1 MKKKIVF
8 VALFASLF
16 TIGKSQLKD
25 VTFTLSP
32 MIEHTWWN
40 DHLTIDNSTFWG
52 GRVGFGF
59 GPMFEVRG
67 FYQRS
72 FDVQAT
78 LRSLDWKVTD
88 DWGDK
93 MVGSNVEME
102 RYGGE
107 LKLNLV
113 KNRIFSPFIT
123 VGGGVHRFTYYL
135 PSLNNP
141 QNLLSV
147 KEGQL
152 FGALGLGT
160 KFRLSDRL
168 EFTLEAKNNALNVS
182 DQSYYLSPEY
192 VLNDD
197 RSNWLHNWAAVASLD
212 IFLGGMKVD
221 EDELSRAYARLFSDG
236 FSGMKFVLEPGGV
249 YVDFHEN
256 SLLSDQY
263 FLGGSAGVDFSS
275 LVGLRGFYYRATQD
289 PAKPSLNFNDNL
301 AMYGGNLIARLNQPR
316 GVTPYLTLGAGYMK
330 VKEGYVGSDG
340 LAKPKSSPFAVGGVG
355 LEIPLSRY
363 IALHGAMNALFSP
376 EERSDGS
383 NVLKPSQ
390 VKTSLMYQAGL
401 RFNLGKAAHVDADF
415 VYRDATRRA
424 VQEEREYSNEQ
435 INQLRVTYQEQIAML
450 NAELDSVTQAQD
462 YTRAAEI
469 MQEREAV
476 GSSLQDL
483 DASLADRG
491 TLVRMTEDD
500 LNRLVND
507 VISETRRGAYEY
519 YTTQT
524 AVEPSKELTDRLD
537 DLERKLDRNFVQMS
551 QADQATAPST
561 TTVISDRTTATRDIA
576 PRSGAVS
583 PVKTDGRFFKWNR
596 LSVFTGLGFGD
607 MTAWNVG
614 ARGYLQIGDTELD
627 FVPEFYVGMG
637 DKNGLGLSGNVVYN
651 FLKPDSFLRPY
662 AGLGL
667 GIFHGKNVHYGT
679 NVIIGADI
687 QFLGGNLFADY
698 SCRKWFKQNQLAVG
712 YRFVF

>member
-25 VTFTLSP
+25 VTFTVSP

-40 DHLTIDNSTFWG
+40 DNLTIDNTAFWG

-59 GPMFEVRG
+59 GPMFEIRS

-88 DWGDK
+88 DWADK
-93 MVGSNVEME
+93 MVGSHVEME

-107 LKLNLV
+107 LKLNLI
-113 KNRIFSPFIT
+113 KSRIFSPFIT
-123 VGGGVHRFTYYL
+123 MGGGVQRFTYYL
-135 PSLNNP
+135 PSLKDP
-141 QNLLSV
+141 LTLLSV

-168 EFTLEAKNNALNVS
+168 EFTLEAKNNVLNVS

-192 VLNDD
+192 VLDED
-197 RSNWLHNWAAVASLD
+197 RSNRLHNWAAVASLD
-212 IFLGGMKVD
+212 FYLGGMKAD
-221 EDELSRAYARLFSDG
+221 DDELYRAYARLFSDG
-236 FSGMKFVLEPGGV
+236 FSGMKFVLEPGGA
-249 YVDFHEN
+249 YVDFHEK
-256 SLLSDQY
+256 SLLNDQY
-263 FLGGSAGVDFSS
+263 FLGASAGVDFSS
-275 LVGLRGFYYRATQD
+275 LVGLRAFYYRATED
-289 PAKPSLNFNDNL
+289 PDKPSMNFNDNL
-301 AMYGGNLIARLNQPR
+301 SMYGGNLIARLNQPR

-330 VKEGYVGSDG
+330 VKEGYVGSHD
-340 LAKPKSSPFAVGGVG
+340 LAEPESSPFAMGGVG
-355 LEIPLSRY
+355 IEIPLSKY
-363 IALHGAMNALFSP
+363 IAFHGVVNALFSP
-376 EERSDGS
+376 EGSMDVS

-390 VKTSLMYQAGL
+390 VRTSLMYQAGV
-401 RFNLGKAAHVDADF
+401 RFNLGKAAQTDVA
-415 VYRDATRRA
+415 YREATERV

-435 INQLRVTYQEQIAML
+435 INQMRADYQEQIAML

-476 GSSLQDL
+476 GSSLQQL
-483 DASLADRG
+483 DVSLADRG
-491 TLVRMTEDD
+491 MLVRMTEDD

-519 YTTQT
+519 YTTQ
-524 AVEPSKELTDRLD
+524 AGQEPSRELTDRLD

-551 QADQATAPST
+551 QVGQTTAPAS
-561 TTVISDRTTATRDIA
+561 TTVITDRGTSTREIA

-583 PVKTDGRFFKWNR
+583 PGSVEGRFFKWNR

-607 MTAWNVG
+607 LTAWNVG

-651 FLKPDSFLRPY
+651 FLRPDSFLRPY

-667 GIFHGKNVHYGT
+667 GIFHGENVHYGT

-687 QFLGGNLFADY
+687 RLLGGNLFADY